1 MKSCRWDAGQAL
13 EFTGCSHQTSEC
25 EGNVISVTEWVGF
38 LWRTVSIVCTK
49 WCEKQKT
56 SNEKQFYRQKWLMRG
71 QRRMTNWF
79 ELTGRLFKVTYL
91 YNHLYKH
98 SRSEQKSIS
107 YAKPWGTAE
116 EHAPF
121 TKEQES
127 EVTVSTGSPKL
138 DKMAAWPDESQH
150 KCNMNPW
157 TEPGVRSEGWWGWCN
172 VVGNFLCTHWAT
184 LWNLCHEELRL
195 SWES

>member
-38 LWRTVSIVCTK
+38 LWTTVSIVCTK
-49 WCEKQKT
+49 WYEKQKT

-91 YNHLYKH
+91 YNHSLQPQWAEKH
-98 SRSEQKSIS
+98 LVCQTLRNSRRTRSFYQRTGIWGDCEHRLAQTGQDGCLVWWIS
-107 YAKPWGTAE
+107 TQMQYESMDRTWC
-116 EHAPF
+116 
-121 TKEQES
+121 QEWRL
-127 EVTVSTGSPKL
+127 V
-138 DKMAAWPDESQH
+138 
-150 KCNMNPW
+150 
-157 TEPGVRSEGWWGWCN
+157 GVM
-172 VVGNFLCTHWAT
+172 
-184 LWNLCHEELRL
+184 
-195 SWES
+195 